1 MNAPVATAWAF
12 TLLCIVAAVVAL
24 ALSIAAYLGW
34 VRIDAVA
41 ALAMGLAFASFS
53 LAPMGYAQDRNS

>member
-12 TLLCIVAAVVAL
+12 TLLFVVGAVVAL
-24 ALSIAAYLGW
+24 AISIVAYLGW

-41 ALAMGLAFASFS
+41 ALAIAFSLAGFS
-53 LAPMGYAQDRNS
+53 LAPLGYATDRD